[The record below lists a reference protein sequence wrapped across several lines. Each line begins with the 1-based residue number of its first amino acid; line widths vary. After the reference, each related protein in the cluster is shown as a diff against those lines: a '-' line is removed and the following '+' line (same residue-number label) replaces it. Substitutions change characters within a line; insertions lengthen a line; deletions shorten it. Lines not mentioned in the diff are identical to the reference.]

1 MLLVSLL
8 LSVFTFA
15 GDASEYQ
22 KIGFSPDGKYFA
34 FVQYG
39 IQDGSGFAY
48 AEAAIVNV
56 DSNQFALKKRVVIE
70 TEAQVSATVA
80 RDMAIRQLSLTK
92 YRIQSGKNLGRDLL
106 VRLPTDHS
114 EYGPAIFSYDFWAE
128 GGAST
133 TIPKYE
139 VLLESKAAEDTTEG
153 KWCSEFLAGSPQML
167 KLSLAGKEATDGS
180 IQVLQDDQKL
190 PASRGCA
197 FDYRVSS
204 VTTFQGKIAVGV
216 RYSQVGFE
224 GPDVRTL
231 IITGKIAK

>member
-1 MLLVSLL
+1 MLLVTLL
-8 LSVFTFA
+8 LSVMTFA

-39 IQDGSGFAY
+39 IQDGSGFPY
-48 AEAAIVNV
+48 AEAAIVDV

-70 TEAQVSATVA
+70 TEKPLQANVA
-80 RDMAIRQLSLTK
+80 RDKAIRQLSLTK
-92 YRIQSGKNLGRDLL
+92 YRIEIGKNLGRDLL
-106 VRLPTDHS
+106 LRLPTDHS

-128 GGAST
+128 GGASM

-139 VLLESKAAEDTTEG
+139 MVLETKAAEDTTEG

-167 KLSLAGKEATDGS
+167 KLSVVGKEATDGS

-197 FDYRVSS
+197 YDYRVNS
-204 VTTFQGKIAVGV
+204 VTTFQGKIVVGI

-224 GPDVRTL
+224 GPDVRSL
-231 IITGKIAK
+231 IVTGKIAK